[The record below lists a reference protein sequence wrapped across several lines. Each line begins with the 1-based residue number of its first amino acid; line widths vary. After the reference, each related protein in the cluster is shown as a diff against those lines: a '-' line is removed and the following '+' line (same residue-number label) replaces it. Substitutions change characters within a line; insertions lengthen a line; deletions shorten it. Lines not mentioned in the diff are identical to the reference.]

1 MQYIVTV
8 NDVFKFNVKLY
19 LEINITLVSLDSIE
33 LLIGYF
39 H

>member
-19 LEINITLVSLDSIE
+19 LEINITSVSLDSIE